1 MDGPDPGLCLVWKAG
16 WMLLSFANFWHEG
29 WQLVLINN
37 VESSRG
43 SCDTKGRMERQWLPI
58 RLQRRS
64 VALRQAPHCGQFYGC
79 TGHMGLTGRPSLFWG
94 MSLPSAMAGQLG
106 NWKWR
111 RGYPDKLPLPLAR
124 ILALWALVTQY
135 GCGRAF
141 SSAACPVCGS
151 ENCCLRPCPA
161 LAGGK
166 ALEQS
171 SWWLDTA
178 DAFQSA

>member
-1 MDGPDPGLCLVWKAG
+1 MQNPQEAAAIRKGEWRGNGSPSGCGGGAWLYDKPHTVGSSMAVRSTWG
-16 WMLLSFANFWHEG
+16 WLEDLACFGAWAYPVP
-29 WQLVLINN
+29 WQ
-37 VESSRG
+37 G
-43 SCDTKGRMERQWLPI
+43 SLEIG
-58 RLQRRS
+58 
-64 VALRQAPHCGQFYGC
+64 
-79 TGHMGLTGRPSLFWG
+79 
-94 MSLPSAMAGQLG
+94 
-106 NWKWR
+106 KWR